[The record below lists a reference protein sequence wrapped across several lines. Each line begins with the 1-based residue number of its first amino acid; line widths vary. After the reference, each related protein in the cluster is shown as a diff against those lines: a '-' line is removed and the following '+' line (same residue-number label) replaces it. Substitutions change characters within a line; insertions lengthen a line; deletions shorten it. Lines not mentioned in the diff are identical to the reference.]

1 MAIIGLHN
9 IGNTCYLNSVIQVF
23 LNCTHF
29 IDLLMG
35 LQTENEQLLLLKRF
49 IYEYRISTQPVSP
62 VNIKKIIN
70 KCNQFQGFSQHDAN
84 EFLVYFLDLLDI
96 ELKKEKMDVVT
107 SIFDHKYYT
116 KIVNTVQKDDEKV
129 IKFNERILNLP
140 LSSNLNDSYIMYTM
154 VETIDGWESEK
165 YKNKVTA
172 KKRNV
177 VYKWPIYLTIMFK
190 KYNNN
195 LEKVDDDIDI
205 PIHWK
210 ILNINHTYKEIITYQ
225 LVGAIIHF
233 GNLNGGHY
241 ISVVYSNEKF
251 FLCNDASIHEINA
264 EKANDFIKK
273 SYMVIY
279 AKK

>member
-29 IDLLMG
+29 VDLLMG
-35 LQTENEQLLLLKRF
+35 IKTDSEQLLLLKRF
-49 IYEYRISTQPVSP
+49 IYEYRTSSAPISPANV
-62 VNIKKIIN
+62 KRIIN
-70 KCNQFQGFSQHDAN
+70 KYNQFQGFAQHDAN
-84 EFLVYFLDLLDI
+84 EFFVYFLDLLDT
-96 ELKKEKMDVVT
+96 ELKKENMDVVT
-107 SIFDHKYYT
+107 SIFNHKYYT
-116 KIVNTVQKDDEKV
+116 KIVNTVQKDDEKI
-129 IKFNERILNLP
+129 IKFNERILHLP
-140 LSSNLNDSYIMYTM
+140 LSENLNDSYLMYT
-154 VETIDGWESEK
+154 EAELIENWESEK

-177 VYKWPIYLTIMFK
+177 VYQWPIYLTIMFK
-190 KYNNN
+190 KYNKN
-195 LEKVDDDIDI
+195 LQKVDDDIDI

-210 ILNINHTYKEIITYQ
+210 ILNINHNHKEIITYQ

-233 GNLNGGHY
+233 GHLHGGHY
-241 ISVVYSNEKF
+241 ICVVYRDDKF
-251 FLCNDASIHEINA
+251 YVCNDASIHEIDI

-279 AKK
+279 AKR